1 MHYKDQA
8 RSLSV
13 LSGLALGVA
22 LGAVFAVLLGMR
34 WRSQARRSVRGIIT
48 Q

>member
-8 RSLSV
+8 RPLSV

-34 WRSQARRSVRGIIT
+34 WRMQARRSVRGIIT
-48 Q
+48 

>member
-8 RSLSV
+8 RRLSL

-22 LGAVFAVLLGMR
+22 LGTALALLLGMR
-34 WRSQARRSVRGIIT
+34 WRTQTRHSVRGIIT